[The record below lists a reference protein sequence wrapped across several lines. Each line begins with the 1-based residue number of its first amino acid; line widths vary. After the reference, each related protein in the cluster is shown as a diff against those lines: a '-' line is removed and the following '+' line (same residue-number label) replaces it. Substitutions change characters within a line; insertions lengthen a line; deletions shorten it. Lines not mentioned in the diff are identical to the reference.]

1 MKKFISVTF
10 GVISALLMF
19 GSVSVFHGGKG
30 ED

>member
-1 MKKFISVTF
+1 MRKMISITF

-19 GSVSVFHGGKG
+19 GGVSVFHGGKG